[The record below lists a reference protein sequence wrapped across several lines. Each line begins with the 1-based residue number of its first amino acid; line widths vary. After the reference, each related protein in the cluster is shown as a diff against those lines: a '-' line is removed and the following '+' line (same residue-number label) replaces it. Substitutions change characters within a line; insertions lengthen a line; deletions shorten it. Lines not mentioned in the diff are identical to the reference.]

1 MANSKRVTELDFY
14 KNEQTENLE
23 IEQDDVFLIASK
35 YSGVENTSYKISYEQ
50 LYNAILARISADLK
64 STWENPAMIQTSSD
78 VYASIGDEDKGLGV
92 GVGIQVLEELKD
104 LRNHLSMALWS

>member
-1 MANSKRVTELDFY
+1 MANSKRVTELSAY
-14 KNEQTENLE
+14 KGGETTNLE
-23 IEQDDVFLIASK
+23 IEPNDAFLIASK
-35 YSGVENTSYKISYEQ
+35 YNGVENASYQISYDQ

-78 VYASIGDEDKGLGV
+78 VYASIGDVDKGLGV